1 MWQQQLSQLTKVEAA
16 AAGQEGWRQRLQPTA
31 VGSTTNTTTNTT
43 TNATTNATN
52 TTTTTTNTTALCQF
66 TASTY
71 LFTASVTAL
80 QLVYGEMKQQ

>member
-31 VGSTTNTTTNTT
+31 VGSTTNTNTT
-43 TNATTNATN
+43 TNTTNATN
-52 TTTTTTNTTALCQF
+52 TTTNTTNTTALCQF

-71 LFTASVTAL
+71 IFTASVTAL